1 MGGFRISDFHR
12 EIRTGEDVVGSIDS
26 FAGLVR
32 EPFEADV
39 VRLTEEGDVCCR
51 FLVLPKAVKRPCPRS
66 LMRARCEPSRR
77 KPAR

>member
-51 FLVLPKAVKRPCPRS
+51 FLVLPKAVLNTLAKAGPG
-66 LMRARCEPSRR
+66 
-77 KPAR
+77 